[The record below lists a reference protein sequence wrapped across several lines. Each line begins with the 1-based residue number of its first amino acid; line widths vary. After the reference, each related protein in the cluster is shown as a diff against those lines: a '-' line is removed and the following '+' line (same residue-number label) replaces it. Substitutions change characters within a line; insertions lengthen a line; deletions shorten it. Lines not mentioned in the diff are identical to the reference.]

1 MTHSHFSGEARYHR
15 DMADHR
21 QPGWDLHARQR
32 AILSAAVEL
41 YVQTGEPVAS
51 QAIASLSGLS
61 SATVRNTMV
70 ELADA
75 GMLEQPH
82 TSAGRIPTARAF
94 RLHVEQIRGE
104 NRLAPRLLPE
114 RSRAQ
119 IDSHLQGI
127 AGPEAFLERTSQ
139 VLATLSSGVGVA
151 LASVQIGDLLEHVH
165 FQRLA
170 QRKVLAVVVTRSGAV
185 RDRVLLLRED
195 VQSSELESAARYL
208 NENFRGWSIERVHS
222 EIAVR
227 AERERSEYLRLLR
240 SAEELWTAAVPA
252 DRSQEQTLFVEGVS
266 NLLNGSDGDRSRLR
280 EMLAALE
287 AKEQLVT
294 LLTAYVDSGLDAHG
308 PSVRVVFNM
317 EERAPE
323 MQGLVLIAAPA
334 LLDGARRGT
343 VGVIGTQ
350 RMHYENTINAVGYV
364 AQLFALTLGDGTTGQ
379 GTT

>member
-1 MTHSHFSGEARYHR
+1 MTESRH
-15 DMADHR
+15 
-21 QPGWDLHARQR
+21 PGWELHARQR

-70 ELADA
+70 ELAEV

-94 RLHVEQIRGE
+94 RMHVEQIRGD
-104 NRLAPRLLPE
+104 NRLAPGLLPE
-114 RSRAQ
+114 SSRTQ
-119 IDSHLQGI
+119 IDSQLHGI
-127 AGPEAFLERTSQ
+127 PGAEAFLERTPQ
-139 VLATLSSGVGVA
+139 VLATLSRGVGVA
-151 LASVQIGDLLEHVH
+151 LASVQAGDLLEHVH

-170 QRKVLAVVVTRSGAV
+170 HRKVLAVVVTRSGAV
-185 RDRVLLLRED
+185 RDRVLLLRD
-195 VQSSELESAARYL
+195 DLRSSDLEGAARYL
-208 NENFRGWSIERVHS
+208 NENFRGWSVESVRA
-222 EIAVR
+222 EIATR
-227 AERERSEYLRLLR
+227 AERERDEYLRLLR
-240 SAEELWTAAVPA
+240 SAEELWAGAVPA
-252 DRSQEQTLFVEGVS
+252 DQAREQTLFIEGVS
-266 NLLNGSDGDRSRLR
+266 NLLTDADGDRSRLR
-280 EMLAALE
+280 EMLAALD

-294 LLTAYVDSGLDAHG
+294 LLTAYVDSPLDQ
-308 PSVRVVFNM
+308 SVRVVFNM

-334 LLDGARRGT
+334 LLDGTQRGT

-364 AQLFALTLGDGTTGQ
+364 AQLFALSLGGGGVVDGQTA
-379 GTT
+379 

>member
-1 MTHSHFSGEARYHR
+1 
-15 DMADHR
+15 MADLR
-21 QPGWDLHARQR
+21 QSGWELHARQR
-32 AILSAAVEL
+32 AILSAAIEL

-61 SATVRNTMV
+61 SATVRNTMA

-104 NRLAPRLLPE
+104 NRVGPKLLAE
-114 RSRAQ
+114 SSRTQ
-119 IDSHLQGI
+119 IDAQLYGI
-127 AGPEAFLERTSQ
+127 AGAEAFLERTSQ

-151 LASVQIGDLLEHVH
+151 LASVQVGDLLEHVH

-195 VQSSELESAARYL
+195 LPSGNLEGAARYL
-208 NENFRGWSIERVHS
+208 NENFRGWSIERVHA
-222 EIAVR
+222 EIASR
-227 AERERSEYLRLLR
+227 AERERSEYLHLLR
-240 SAEELWTAAVPA
+240 SAEELWNGAVPA
-252 DRSQEQTLFVEGVS
+252 DRSREQTLFVEGVS
-266 NLLNGSDGDRSRLR
+266 NLLSGADGDRTRLR

-294 LLTAYVDSGLDAHG
+294 LLTAYVGSGPDAYG
-308 PSVRVVFNM
+308 ASVRVVFNM

-334 LLDGARRGT
+334 LVDGTRRGT

-350 RMHYENTINAVGYV
+350 RMHYENTMNAVGYV
-364 AQLFALTLGDGTTGQ
+364 AQLFALSLGDGTESN
-379 GTT
+379 

>member
-1 MTHSHFSGEARYHR
+1 
-15 DMADHR
+15 MADLR
-21 QPGWDLHARQR
+21 ESGWELHARQR
-32 AILSAAVEL
+32 AILSAAIEL

-51 QAIASLSGLS
+51 QAIANISGLS

-104 NRLAPRLLPE
+104 NRIAPRLLPE
-114 RSRAQ
+114 RSRTQ
-119 IDSHLQGI
+119 IDAHLLGVVG
-127 AGPEAFLERTSQ
+127 ADAFFERTSQ
-139 VLATLSSGVGVA
+139 VLASLSSSVGVA
-151 LASVQIGDLLEHVH
+151 LATVHEGDLLEHVH

-185 RDRVLLLRED
+185 RDRVLMLNSDLTLHD
-195 VQSSELESAARYL
+195 LENAARYL
-208 NENFRGWSIERVHS
+208 NENFRGWSVERVRA
-222 EIAVR
+222 EIAAR
-227 AERERSEYLRLLR
+227 AERERHEYQRLLQ
-240 SAEELWTAAVPA
+240 SAEELWSRAVPD

-266 NLLNGSDGDRSRLR
+266 NLLSGADTDRGRLR

-287 AKEQLVT
+287 AKERLVA
-294 LLTAYVDSGLDAHG
+294 LLAAYVDSQEG
-308 PSVRVVFNM
+308 SVRVIFNM

-334 LLDGARRGT
+334 LIDGTRRGT

-364 AQLFALTLGDGTTGQ
+364 AHLLAQSLSGDERDARA
-379 GTT
+379 